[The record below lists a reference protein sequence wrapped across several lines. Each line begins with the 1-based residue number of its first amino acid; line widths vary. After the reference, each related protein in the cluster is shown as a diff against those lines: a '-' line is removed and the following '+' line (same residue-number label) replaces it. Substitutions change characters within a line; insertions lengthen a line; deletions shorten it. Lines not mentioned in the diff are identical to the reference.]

1 MFKIVNKQL
10 LNQDIKRV
18 DIAAP
23 AIVKKFQ
30 PGQYVMVTPAKD
42 SHPIPLTIVDS
53 DEKKGTISL
62 IIHEVGAATRKL
74 GAISINEEIHLIQGP
89 LGLPA
94 PIEKCGLV
102 VCVATGIGAAQI
114 LPICRA
120 LKKAGNKVVGIV
132 GAKTK
137 RAMML
142 EAQMRIVCDEIY
154 ITTNDGSYERRGL
167 ATEVLKKLLDKS
179 PVSRVYAIGSAD
191 MMQAAAAMTREKN
204 IPLFVT
210 LSPLMLCASGICGS
224 CRVKVAGEI
233 RMACTDGPHFN
244 GHEVDYEYLSVR
256 MDAFEETDEWGNLK
270 QPSNRK
276 NEESKTFPKFLSG
289 LLRR

>member
-1 MFKIVNKQL
+1 MFKITNKQL
-10 LNQDIKRV
+10 LNLNIKRV

-23 AIVKKFQ
+23 AIVKKFL
-30 PGQYVMVTPAKD
+30 PGQFVMVTPTKD
-42 SHPIPLTIVDS
+42 SHPVPLTIVDT

-62 IIHEVGAATRKL
+62 IVHEVGFATRKL
-74 GAISINEEIHLIQGP
+74 GGLSINEEIHLIQGP
-89 LGLPA
+89 LGVPA
-94 PIEKCGLV
+94 QIDKVGLV

-167 ATEVLKKLLDKS
+167 ATEILKKLLDKLG
-179 PVSRVYAIGSAD
+179 VSRVYAIGSAE

-210 LSPLMLCASGICGS
+210 LSPLMLCANGICGS
-224 CRVKVAGEI
+224 CRVKVGGQM
-233 RMACTDGPHFN
+233 RLACTDGPHFN
-244 GHEVDYEYLSVR
+244 GHEIDFEYLSVR

-270 QPSNRK
+270 QPSSQK
-276 NEESKTFPKFLSG
+276 NEESKTFPKFLSAI
-289 LLRR
+289 LRR